1 MIEDQPSKIDLNVPQ
16 SRILA
21 PDYTQDA
28 EASSYVERRQPE
40 VTKETAPYP
49 PFYPI
54 EKPSVEPTE
63 QEEGP
68 PIPTK
73 VVVLKEGFVVERVDG
88 EGSAI
93 ILHMPVV
100 ETTVEVEGED
110 EDEEPVFETIY
121 VPLTDYPPITVLAGE
136 AIFIRYQTDTFGN
149 IKADEDSV
157 MAVVDDPNTSSIHH
171 VPDSVEGDYYIKVGE
186 HKPPSEEE
194 LEEDSDLVPVYI
206 TFVQSDIE
214 HYHEASMDA
223 GRFYSLT
230 NYDGET
236 ENAEDIGRVLY
247 QETPNDPDDGGKSW
261 VLRVIEGEE
270 RVSVESEDG
279 AIRIESANFSLE
291 NYTGGYDGDGQIL
304 ESEIPNDPDDGG
316 KVWRLRTLVA
326 GTGVTITNED
336 GLIEIATDGSG
347 PSSVKTEQSET
358 TVQAN
363 TDCINILGTG
373 GTRADDVLEFTA
385 GAGNQTDLGIK
396 TDSVN
401 TGKVITHNGTQWTRD
416 YVRLVDI

>member
-21 PDYTQDA
+21 PDFLQDA
-28 EASSYVERRQPE
+28 EASSYIERRQPE
-40 VTKETAPYP
+40 SGIAGGQP
-49 PFYPI
+49 PFSLLGRILGEPLPA
-54 EKPSVEPTE
+54 EDEESEPTP
-63 QEEGP
+63 QY
-68 PIPTK
+68 IVT
-73 VVVLKEGFVVERVDG
+73 LKEGYVVERSVDG
-88 EGSAI
+88 DGI
-93 ILHMPVV
+93 ILHIVSVGLVPMDDDPRPTVTVPV
-100 ETTVEVEGED
+100 GKA
-110 EDEEPVFETIY
+110 VFVRI
-121 VPLTDYPPITVLAGE
+121 
-136 AIFIRYQTDTFGN
+136 QTDSDGLIN
-149 IKADEDSV
+149 ESV
-157 MAVVDDPNTSSIHH
+157 ALVVDEPDKASTHH
-171 VPDSVEGDYYIKVGE
+171 VSGSVDGDYYIKVGE
-186 HKPPSEEE
+186 
-194 LEEDSDLVPVYI
+194 VPVAGDYK
-206 TFVQSDIE
+206 TYVQSDID
-214 HYHEASMDA
+214 HYHEDTGGS
-223 GRFYSLT
+223 YSLS

-247 QETPNDPDDGGKSW
+247 QENPNDPDDGGKSW

-270 RVSVESEDG
+270 RVTVDSEDG
-279 AIRIESANFSLE
+279 TIKIESANFSLE

-304 ESEIPNDPDDGG
+304 EGESPNDPDDGG
-316 KVWRLRTLVA
+316 KVWKLRELVA
-326 GTGVTITNED
+326 GTGVTITNE
-336 GLIEIATDGSG
+336 GGTIEIATDGSG
-347 PSSVKTEQSET
+347 PSSVKTEQAET